1 MNSYA
6 LLVVECV
13 SVEKAGWKRGLLGYY
28 FGRKKRRRK

>member
-13 SVEKAGWKRGLLGYY
+13 SVEKAVWSYGLLGYY
-28 FGRKKRRRK
+28 FGRKKGRRK